1 MHSTLS
7 TVGEN
12 REKVTS
18 RAGPRV
24 AVTET
29 VVIPPKK
36 KKNTGASLM
45 VRTSPVT
52 RGLCSLFLL
61 GYQGC
66 RWLFLSVT

>member
-29 VVIPPKK
+29 VAIPPKK
-36 KKNTGASLM
+36 KKKILERALWYE
-45 VRTSPVT
+45 RHLSPGDSIRYLCLIT
-52 RGLCSLFLL
+52 RAVV
-61 GYQGC
+61 GC
-66 RWLFLSVT
+66 F